1 MFNTSLVELNSGFIS
16 QIFYMENKTVIGFI
30 GAGNMAYALIKGLIG
45 DGLDEKNINVSDPN
59 IELLEKRKSELSV
72 STYSDNLSLL
82 MNSDVVVFAVKP
94 QVLSVVCQELKNKVS
109 TNQLFVSIVA
119 GIQSKDINRWL
130 GGNFSLVRTMP
141 NTPALF
147 QSGVTGLYANE
158 LVTKDQK
165 NLVNMLLSAVG
176 ECFWVKEENLLD
188 AITAISGSGPA
199 YFFLLMQSMKQ
210 AAMALGLD
218 EKTADSLS
226 IQTSYGASIMAINSG
241 KDSKT
246 LRAEVTSPNGTTQA
260 AIETFQDQNFEGIV
274 ASATRAAYD
283 RARELSKELG
293 DID

>member
-1 MFNTSLVELNSGFIS
+1 
-16 QIFYMENKTVIGFI
+16 MENKTVIGFI
-30 GAGNMAYALIKGLIG
+30 GAGNMAYALIKGLIS
-45 DGLDEKNINVSDPN
+45 DGFDPKNINISDSN
-59 IELLEKRKSELSV
+59 LQLLESRKSELGV

-82 MNSDVVVFAVKP
+82 ENSEVIVFAVKP
-94 QVLSVVCQELKNKVS
+94 QVLSMVCHELKNRATS
-109 TNQLFVSIVA
+109 SQLFVSIVA
-119 GIQSKDINRWL
+119 GIQSQDINRWL
-130 GGNFSLVRTMP
+130 GGNFSLIRTMP

-147 QSGVTGLYANE
+147 QSGVTGLYAND
-158 LVTKDQK
+158 LVTQEQK
-165 NLVNMLLSAVG
+165 NSVDVLLSSVG
-176 ECFWVKEENLLD
+176 ECFWVNEEKLLD

-226 IQTSYGASIMAINSG
+226 IQTSHGASIMATNSG

-246 LRAEVTSPNGTTQA
+246 LRSEVTSPNGTTQA

-274 ASATRAAYD
+274 AAATRAAYD

>member
-199 YFFLLMQSMKQ
+199 YFFYFME
-210 AAMALGLD
+210 AMIEAGVAGAL
-218 EKTADSLS
+218 
-226 IQTSYGASIMAINSG
+226 
-241 KDSKT
+241 
-246 LRAEVTSPNGTTQA
+246 V
-260 AIETFQDQNFEGIV
+260 
-274 ASATRAAYD
+274 RAAHVH
-283 RARELSKELG
+283 LP
-293 DID
+293 